1 MMGAGDMTGETAETT
16 NDAATGGATGAAPFR
31 IDMGALKRRPK
42 PDTGAAMRAVDERAE
57 AQGFV
62 PRETRRGGRKPSP
75 RTGQVHAKV
84 LPNVRDELLE
94 EAARRGVTQ
103 GVLIEEAWAL
113 YRARTDGQSG

>member
-1 MMGAGDMTGETAETT
+1 MS
-16 NDAATGGATGAAPFR
+16 AATDQVAPFR

-42 PDTGAAMRAVDERAE
+42 PDTPAAIKAVDERAE
-57 AQGFV
+57 AHGFV
-62 PRETRRGGRKPSP
+62 ARESRRGGRKPSP
-75 RTGQVHAKV
+75 RTGQIHAKV

-113 YRARTDGQSG
+113 YRTRLDEQSG